1 MNTLRILLLLACACL
16 ETFMANASIP
26 IRISLKGKEQ
36 KLLKII
42 ILQDASVDVKGYKGS
57 DLTIMGKVDTV
68 AGRPNGY
75 TDISALAVPV
85 NKTESTDFTPRS
97 RETNEIIELIL
108 QPTNDNHITIQ
119 VPEKTHFSL
128 QFVSHLPQSVL
139 SLTDLAGELTISANV
154 PSIIISDITGPIS
167 LNTMGIN
174 LKQTITVKH
183 IQWRNAQEG
192 KPLFFI
198 GAFNADV
205 VFYVPRKFKA
215 ALNLNAPHNCIYSNL
230 PSDQFK
236 RSNPGKGS
244 LLLAANGGGA
254 QIFITTEYGNILLKE
269 EI

>member
-1 MNTLRILLLLACACL
+1 MKTLRIVLLLACVCL
-16 ETFMANASIP
+16 ETFVVNASSP
-26 IRISLKGKEQ
+26 IRVSLKGKEQ

-42 ILQDASVDVKGYKGS
+42 ILQDASVDVRGYKGS
-57 DLTIMGKVDTV
+57 DLTITGKVDTV
-68 AGRPNGY
+68 VKLPDGY

-85 NKTESTDFTPRS
+85 NKTESTEFSPRS
-97 RETNEIIELIL
+97 RETNEFIELIL

-139 SLTDLAGELTISANV
+139 SLTSLTGELMISANV
-154 PSIIISDITGPIS
+154 PSVVISDITGPVS

-174 LKQTITVKH
+174 LKQTITVRH
-183 IQWRNAQEG
+183 VQWRNAQEG

-205 VFYVPRKFKA
+205 VFYVPRKLKA
-215 ALNLNAPHNCIYSNL
+215 SLNLNAPHNRIYSNL
-230 PSDQFK
+230 PPDQFT
-236 RSNPGKGS
+236 RSNTGKGS
-244 LLLAANGGGA
+244 VMLAADRGGA
-254 QIFITTEYGNILLKE
+254 QVFITTEYGNILLKE